1 MEIISVQGLGFRYGN
16 EPVLKNI
23 NFRVRQGE
31 FVCVA
36 GVNGSGKSTLL
47 KLLLKLLKPT
57 EGKVDIFAKN
67 IAYVAQ
73 KASSFNP
80 DFPATVSEVV
90 GMGFAVGVKVPWRE
104 RRRRIDKALEQMD
117 MQEYSSKPIG
127 KLSGGQ
133 QQRVLL
139 AKALVSEPELI
150 LLDEPTVGI
159 DNGAAVQ
166 ICCLLGELNK
176 RDGATLLMVTHDVPL
191 ILNHADCIL
200 QFEKGGGLRVTEP
213 CAFYQDMALH

>member
-1 MEIISVQGLGFRYGN
+1 MQELYFRYEN
-16 EPVLKNI
+16 ELVLKDI
-23 NFRVRQGE
+23 NFQVRQGE
-31 FVCVA
+31 FVCIA

-47 KLLLKLLKPT
+47 KLLLKLLKPS
-57 EGKVDIFAKN
+57 EGKVEIFAKN

-90 GMGFAVGVKVPWRE
+90 GMGFSVGVRVSWRE
-104 RRRRIDKALEQMD
+104 RRQRINKALEQMD
-117 MQEYSSKPIG
+117 MHRYCEKPIG

-139 AKALVSEPELI
+139 AKALVSEPDLI

-159 DNGAAVQ
+159 DNGAAIQ

-200 QFEKGGGLRVTEP
+200 QFEKDGGIRVTEP
-213 CAFYQDMALH
+213 CTFYQDITLHK